1 MVATGRPCGST
12 VQARMVLMLMIEPKS
27 LHTVCYLLLSY
38 VSIVECYMCD
48 YFLLAWKNSLVGQHG
63 NSACKDALYESLCT
77 MVCTQPCM
85 SKVNKFASVLCHAV
99 LSFSL
104 SIPQV
109 ERELLMPLILKFR
122 GFWIVTLSIEFTS
135 PRPVLSHYVL
145 GNMKNSEIIYSL
157 FAIMS
162 WKHLLLMCILWRIK
176 VGL

>member
-1 MVATGRPCGST
+1 
-12 VQARMVLMLMIEPKS
+12 MLMIEPKY
-27 LHTVCYLLLSY
+27 LHTVRVQHALYYWATFPSWRATC
-38 VSIVECYMCD
+38 VIFF
-48 YFLLAWKNSLVGQHG
+48 FLLAWKNSLVDQHG
-63 NSACKDALYESLCT
+63 SSACKDAFYKSLCT

-85 SKVNKFASVLCHAV
+85 SKVNTFATVLCHVV
-99 LSFSL
+99 LSLSL

-122 GFWIVTLSIEFTS
+122 GLWTVTLSIEFTS

-145 GNMKNSEIIYSL
+145 GNMKNSEIISSL

-176 VGL
+176 VGLEVL